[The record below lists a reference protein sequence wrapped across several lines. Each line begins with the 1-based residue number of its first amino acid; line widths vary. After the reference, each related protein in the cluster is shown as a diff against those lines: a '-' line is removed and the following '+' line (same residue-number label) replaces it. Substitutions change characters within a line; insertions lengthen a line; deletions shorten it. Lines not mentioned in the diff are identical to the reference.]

1 MSNPSKDLR
10 KQLRNELK
18 SMADELVTLE
28 IVEKA
33 FKVLTARIDARLD
46 AIDQRQKDLQGYMVR
61 QSSPAVKSDV

>member
-1 MSNPSKDLR
+1 
-10 KQLRNELK
+10 
-18 SMADELVTLE
+18 MADELVTLE